1 MKEVVPAW
9 GIETYTNITPFDRFR
24 DNNRV
29 YIDGK
34 VFDTYI
40 PCDFAN
46 ETQLAGGLG
55 MMEQVI
61 FTETDEKPLP
71 KELKDGT
78 MCVSDALVV
87 LVAGKE
93 HLL

>member
-1 MKEVVPAW
+1 MREVVPAW
-9 GIETYTNITPFDRFR
+9 GIETYTDITPFDPLK
-24 DNNRV
+24 DNNVVHIQGR
-29 YIDGK
+29 

-46 ETQLAGGLG
+46 YVQKIGGLG
-55 MMEQVI
+55 MADQVI

-87 LVAGKE
+87 LVPGKE
-93 HLL
+93 YLL

>member
-1 MKEVVPAW
+1 MREVVPAW
-9 GIETYTNITPFDRFR
+9 GIETYTDVTPFDKYR

-29 YIDGK
+29 HIEGK

-46 ETQLAGGLG
+46 HVQQIGGLG
-55 MMEQVI
+55 MAEQVI

-71 KELKDGT
+71 QELKDGT

-87 LVAGKE
+87 LVAGKDY
-93 HLL
+93 LL